1 MKFLKT
7 LMLLAMTLFSFNAVA
22 REAVPIVNYD
32 DIAVATNSGKSPSAD
47 QVKQAIIA
55 AASNKSWSIAR
66 QPDGKLQATLVV
78 RNKHTI
84 VVEIACAAD
93 KYSLR
98 YKDSI
103 NMKFEERDGQQLIH
117 PFYNKWVLDFK
128 EAIRIEVL
136 KL

>member
-1 MKFLKT
+1 MKFVKS
-7 LMLLAMTLFSFNAVA
+7 LLIVFIALLSLNATA

-32 DIAVATNSGKSPSAD
+32 DIAVATNSGKAPSAE

-55 AASNKSWSIAR
+55 AASNKGWSIAH
-66 QPDGKLQATLVV
+66 QADGQLLATLVV

-84 VVEIACAAD
+84 VVSIACAAD

-117 PFYNKWVLDFK
+117 PYYNKWVLDLK
-128 EAIRIEVL
+128 DAIRIELL

>member
-1 MKFLKT
+1 MKFVES
-7 LMLLAMTLFSFNAVA
+7 LLVVCIALFSLNAVA

-32 DIAVATNSGKSPSAD
+32 QIAVATRSGQAPSAE
-47 QVKQAIIA
+47 QLRQAIVA
-55 AASNKSWSIAR
+55 AASGKGWSIAR
-66 QPDGKLQATLVV
+66 QADGKLLATLVV

-84 VVEIACAAD
+84 VVEIACTAD

>member
-1 MKFLKT
+1 MKFVKSLFIVFIA
-7 LMLLAMTLFSFNAVA
+7 LLSLTATA

-32 DIAVATNSGKSPSAD
+32 DIAVATNSGKAPSAE

-55 AASNKSWSIAR
+55 AASNKSWSIAH
-66 QPDGKLQATLVV
+66 QADGKLLATLIV

-84 VVEIACAAD
+84 VVEIAYAAD
-93 KYSLR
+93 TYSLR

-103 NMKFEERDGQQLIH
+103 NMKFDQRDGQPVIH
-117 PFYNKWVLDFK
+117 PYYNRWVQELKD
-128 EAIRIEVL
+128 AIRIELL

>member
-7 LMLLAMTLFSFNAVA
+7 LMLLAITLFSFNAVA

-32 DIAVATNSGKSPSAD
+32 DIAVATNSGKAPSAD

-66 QPDGKLQATLVV
+66 QPDGKLLATLIV

-84 VVEIACAAD
+84 VVEIAYAAD
-93 KYSLR
+93 TYSLR

-103 NMKFEERDGQQLIH
+103 NMKFDQRDGQPVIH
-117 PFYNKWVLDFK
+117 PYYNRWVQELKD
-128 EAIRIEVL
+128 AIRIELL